1 MGVEA
6 WAEVCPGGSDGGVM
20 GSRRWM
26 RVVAGCCAAWTGCLG
41 PVPAVGQ
48 THKVAKPEAVVRAV
62 GVYEWT
68 GDLAKPKGERLVP
81 VTLFIDGH
89 VEDAAVYLARPVP
102 MALNQGTIYELDEAG
117 VEKGLVDV
125 KEARHVQVPAAANL
139 EPFDDGWF
147 GYGSFQAPP
156 VPKPAAVK
164 KPTQNVAVNGKAAAV
179 DKDPDRP
186 SFSNRGTRSSTSSN
200 DSDDKPASGSPED
213 VKVDSGTGDKDDVD
227 RPTLRRR
234 PPADPKDAKKARKE
248 AGQSSVTGTAKSL
261 NDDPDRPT
269 IKRGKGPAEDELPVL
284 NGLPADMKQMVAI
297 SDAKRRDAHPFARA
311 WEDEA
316 EHQAVLG
323 KMRAAAQAQLVA
335 YGPVPAGTAV
345 TVAADGKAG
354 PPPAAK
360 DDKSQGVTAQDTS
373 TGAPPVLRRN
383 KVAVNAAAQEQV
395 TAPVASVAP
404 AAAPASAAA
413 TAHAK
418 ARAVPQTAA
427 AKARAARAAKK
438 AAAAA
443 PAAGT
448 VLTGEEVK
456 GFTLSYGGAAT
467 YVYTAQTVGEGAA
480 RRYVTVVAQDDG
492 VNGLKIVMKN
502 VTDAAHLD
510 RTAWMRFVDVVDVEA
525 SNRASLLFEMRGQ
538 SSRQFALYRVLGAR
552 ADTVFTG
559 GTTQ

>member
-1 MGVEA
+1 MGLK
-6 WAEVCPGGSDGGVM
+6 G
-20 GSRRWM
+20 RRYWM
-26 RVVAGCCAAWTGCLG
+26 RLVAGCVTGWTGVLG
-41 PVPAVGQ
+41 LGQ

-117 VEKGLVDV
+117 IEKGLVDV

-156 VPKPAAVK
+156 VPKPVAVK
-164 KPTQNVAVNGKAAAV
+164 RPTQNVAVNGKAAAV
-179 DKDPDRP
+179 EKDPDRP
-186 SFSNRGTRSSTSSN
+186 SFSNRGAKGSTASN
-200 DSDDKPASGSPED
+200 DAEDKPASGTPED
-213 VKVDSGTGDKDDVD
+213 VRVDSSTSDKDDVD

-234 PPADPKDAKKARKE
+234 PPADPKEAKKARKE

-316 EHQAVLG
+316 EKQAVLG

-335 YGPVPAGTAV
+335 YGPVPPGTPV
-345 TVAADGKAG
+345 TVASTVGSG
-354 PPPAAK
+354 AA
-360 DDKSQGVTAQDTS
+360 SAPGGAAAAPTVATTGGGTSGVAAQDTS

-383 KVAVNAAAQEQV
+383 KVAANAAAKEQV
-395 TAPVASVAP
+395 AAPLVAAPVA
-404 AAAPASAAA
+404 AAAPAVKPAA
-413 TAHAK
+413 K
-418 ARAVPQTAA
+418 PGVKAVPLSPA

-438 AAAAA
+438 AASAA
-443 PAAGT
+443 PAPGT
-448 VLTGEEVK
+448 VLTGEEIK

-467 YVYTAQTVGEGAA
+467 YVYTAQTLGEGAA
-480 RRYVTVVAQDDG
+480 LRYVTVVAQDDG

-510 RTAWMRFVDVVDVEA
+510 RQAWMRFVDVVDVEA

-538 SSRQFALYRVLGAR
+538 SSRQFALYRVIGAR